1 MFLLQSDPPAAVVV
15 DEVSAKKFLSW
26 FAELKSQHRQVVEH
40 HGLGFLGFSI

>member
-26 FAELKSQHRQVVEH
+26 FAELKSQPRQVVEH
-40 HGLGFLGFSI
+40 YG